1 MCIQIKMDIFQ
12 RIPQKKCKYQLQSG
26 LYTDETELL
35 SEKRLKIEDLEKLSD
50 VLKITEAIKTIGSED
65 LITEIDVQNDE
76 NYILY
81 IESKNKK
88 VYIGNGTNLT
98 NKMLYLKKIL
108 ENEEGKSGIIF
119 LNGDINSGFK
129 PYFREE

>member
-1 MCIQIKMDIFQ
+1 M
-12 RIPQKKCKYQLQSG
+12 
-26 LYTDETELL
+26 
-35 SEKRLKIEDLEKLSD
+35 
-50 VLKITEAIKTIGSED
+50 KTIESED

-81 IESKNKK
+81 IESKSKK
-88 VYIGNGTNLT
+88 VYIGNSTNLT